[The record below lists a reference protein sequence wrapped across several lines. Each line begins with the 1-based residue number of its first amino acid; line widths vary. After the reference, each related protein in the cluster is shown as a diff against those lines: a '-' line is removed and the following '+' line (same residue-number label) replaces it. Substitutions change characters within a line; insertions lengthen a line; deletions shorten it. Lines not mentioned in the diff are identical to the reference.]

1 MKKVHLCSVNSSPTS
16 SSTPASS
23 TPPAR
28 PLVVGLTGGMAAGKS
43 TVARMFRALGA
54 EVWDADAVAKS
65 MYRTD
70 GGLRQALSDRW
81 GEAVIQRD
89 GTGRDVDI
97 VRAEVAKRV
106 FQHSKEMAW
115 LEAQIHPAV
124 GRAFRMWLES
134 VASLN
139 CPPYV
144 VREAAILFESKSHV
158 SCDVVVTVEA
168 SEATRVERALNRA
181 RARGEAD
188 VTEADVLARM
198 RRQWSREQRVS
209 LADEVL
215 ENEGNGPLMPSV
227 LALHDRLL
235 AWPR

>member
-1 MKKVHLCSVNSSPTS
+1 MKKVHLCSVNPSPTS

-28 PLVVGLTGGMAAGKS
+28 PLVVGLTGGMASGKS

-65 MYRTD
+65 LYRTD
-70 GGLRQALSDRW
+70 GGLRRAVRDRW

-106 FQHSKEMAW
+106 FQHSEEMVW

-124 GRAFRMWLES
+124 GRAFQMWLES
-134 VASLN
+134 VASLT

-144 VREAAILFESKSHV
+144 VREAAILFESKSHA

-168 SEATRVERALNRA
+168 AEATRVERALNRA

-188 VTEADVLARM
+188 VTEADVLVRM

-215 ENEGNGPLMPSV
+215 ENEGNRPLMPSV